1 MEAGMEAT
9 SELIA
14 SVHRPSAV
22 VCSNDLTAIGVI
34 RKASE
39 LSLNIPGDLSV
50 VGFDDIRMAQF
61 TTPRLIT
68 VQLPSSKSPIWRL
81 ERCWSPWK
89 LNATKLRAHFIRSK
103 RI

>member
-9 SELIA
+9 SGLIA
-14 SVHRPSAV
+14 WVHRPCAV

-39 LSLNIPGDLSV
+39 LSLNIPGDLPV

-61 TTPRLIT
+61 TTPPLT
-68 VQLPSSKSPIWRL
+68 TAQLPQFEIANMAFSRLLKKSGIL
-81 ERCWSPWK
+81 
-89 LNATKLRAHFIRSK
+89 
-103 RI
+103 